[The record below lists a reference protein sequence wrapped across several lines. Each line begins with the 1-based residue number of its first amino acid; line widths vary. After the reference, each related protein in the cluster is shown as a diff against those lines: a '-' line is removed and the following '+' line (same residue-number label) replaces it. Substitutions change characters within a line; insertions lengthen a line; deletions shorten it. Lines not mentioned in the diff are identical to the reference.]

1 MTKSRL
7 TTGSFSVRYYDGD
20 TGEEIET
27 ISFLNNTGKVKDRLQ
42 FAVENKPEYNGI
54 LLWDFD
60 PRTCFFR

>member
-7 TTGSFSVRYYDGD
+7 TTASFSVRYYDGD

-27 ISFLNNTGKVKDRLQ
+27 VSFLNNTGKVKDRLQ
-42 FAVENKPEYNGI
+42 FAVENKPEHNGI

-60 PRTCFFR
+60 PLRSL